1 MGNAAKGKSIE
12 AIARDIADGYIY
24 VNPLML
30 KGFDDDSLK
39 DLYYQLTKVQVD
51 TRAEKYPFNDIQE
64 IRKRNLR
71 LQRLFNAIVILKNYV
86 RDKRIII

>member
-30 KGFDDDSLK
+30 KGFDADSLK
-39 DLYYQLTKVQVD
+39 DLYYKLTKVQVD
-51 TRAEKYPFNDIQE
+51 TRTEKYPFNDTQE
-64 IRKRNLR
+64 IRRRNLK
-71 LQRLFNAIVILKNYV
+71 LQRLFNSIVILKNYL
-86 RDKRIII
+86 REKRIVV